1 MKPLFYYH
9 SKEEII
15 FSSEIKPIL
24 NYKNIKSFN
33 IGTVYDYFLKGSM
46 DHNDQTFFENI
57 KCLQPGEKEFF
68 IIKNSQ

>member
-9 SKEEII
+9 SGDEII

-24 NYKNIKSFN
+24 KYKSINNFN
-33 IGTVYDYFLKGSM
+33 NETIYDYFLKGSM

-57 KCLQPGEKEFF
+57 KCLQPGEKGVFF
-68 IIKNSQ
+68 